1 MDLWDTWTVLKVC
14 LINYPDKNFNASLFV
29 FFIWLTVQSRERGV
43 LCTRVGQLGLIAART
58 RLVHF
63 LLTAGR
69 AKKEM
74 ANTEKQDA
82 MVFPIHVCGT
92 LSPYPIVVTVTLENN
107 TRMKMSP
114 AG

>member
-1 MDLWDTWTVLKVC
+1 MRH
-14 LINYPDKNFNASLFV
+14 P
-29 FFIWLTVQSRERGV
+29 
-43 LCTRVGQLGLIAART
+43 GLEAART

-63 LLTAGR
+63 YLLTAGR

-92 LSPYPIVVTVTLENN
+92 LSPYPIVVTVTFEKNM
-107 TRMKMSP
+107 RMKIMP
-114 AG
+114 ANLFFFLKKKGV